1 MKQNFKIMLISAFL
15 MICSVSASLAATV
28 TIIPTGGNSFLVQ
41 GGDMNGVA
49 GIDLSI
55 SYDAA
60 SLASPSVNQG
70 SLVSGAMFLANAN
83 SPGNI
88 KIAVVS
94 TKVFSGNG
102 PIATITFGSQTGNGS
117 ISSVT
122 AKMININGGNM
133 AVQASVVPAGTTPP
147 LEPEP
152 TTAAGTGTVT
162 TPTVSTV
169 TGTGSATTSSAST
182 VTQGVSSSL
191 GTISLPQDTQ
201 PSAVSTVKEST
212 TVVQPQTPAVST
224 QPVKVPDSAPVAVEP
239 EIAVTAPVQT
249 NFIGIA
255 ERFRV
260 YQGPRTPVAMTA
272 LFQKQ
277 ITDSVRQE
285 PTIVVSDGKSHFKL
299 FLALT
304 SGSTS
309 APNFAL
315 TGAKLVSLKSAGG
328 PGRWLVEAT
337 PEKNAQKVSV
347 TIVTGGS
354 FVEYPVT
361 SVPPITV
368 ISGKEADFT
377 DFLKDSGAKMPKF
390 DFNGDGKH
398 DYLDDYIYTGHYLI
412 LKGAGR
418 K

>member
-1 MKQNFKIMLISAFL
+1 MKQNFRILLISVFL
-15 MICSVSASLAATV
+15 MICSISAVLAASV
-28 TIIPTGGNSFLVQ
+28 TIVPSGGNTFVVQ

-49 GIDLSI
+49 GIDLNI
-55 SYDAA
+55 SYDAS

-70 SLVSGAMFLANAN
+70 ALVSGAMFLANAN
-83 SPGNI
+83 NPGNI
-88 KIAVVS
+88 KIAIVS

-147 LEPEP
+147 PEPES
-152 TTAAGTGTVT
+152 TATAVSGTVT
-162 TPTVSTV
+162 TQSASTV
-169 TGTGSATTSSAST
+169 TGAGSATTSSAST
-182 VTQGVSSSL
+182 ATQGVSSSL

-201 PSAVSTVKEST
+201 PSAVAAVKENT
-212 TVVQPQTPAVST
+212 TVVQPQAPAVPVQS
-224 QPVKVPDSAPVAVEP
+224 VKVPDSAPAAIES
-239 EIAVTAPVQT
+239 EIAVAASVQT
-249 NFIGIA
+249 NFISIP

-260 YQGPRTPVAMTA
+260 YQGARTPVAMTG

-285 PTIVVSDGKSHFKL
+285 PTIVVSDGKSNFKL
-299 FLALT
+299 FLALS

-315 TGAKLVSLKSAGG
+315 TGAKLVALKNAGG

-361 SVPPITV
+361 SVPPIAL
-368 ISGKEADFT
+368 ISGKEADFA
-377 DFLKDSGAKMPKF
+377 DFLKDSGAKMPRF
-390 DFNGDGKH
+390 DLNGDGKH